1 MIVSTIFKNRTI
13 IFHLLTSIVN
23 LGYFVFS
30 GRVTEKVLEI
40 KDKCLPITKKE
51 HLERSSPTDTREGA
65 STQLPSDPPTDTRE
79 GASTQLPS
87 DSPTLPK
94 SGTQS
99 TFNPDLEVPTL
110 PKSGTQST
118 FNPDLEVPKSD
129 NQNAS
134 NQKLDSPSKGST
146 SESNTEPSNADTDL
160 TGF

>member
-13 IFHLLTSIVN
+13 IFHLLASIVN

-40 KDKCLPITKKE
+40 NDKCLSITKKE
-51 HLERSSPTDTREGA
+51 HLERYS
-65 STQLPSDPPTDTRE
+65 PTDTRE

-94 SGTQS
+94 SGTLS

-110 PKSGTQST
+110 LKSGTQST

-129 NQNAS
+129 NENAS

-160 TGF
+160 TAFFEKLFDNF